1 VDPPGQ
7 PAGMGVRG
15 KGLGGLAALEPP
27 ALVAGL
33 DDLTSA
39 TCQHHDRSGGP
50 AEAIDLISVALHRRP
65 RGHSS
70 LAAPGIVK
78 RRIGFALDCA
88 GTSPLFNRHDTY
100 RLRWIVALAAISM
113 SRREFDP

>member
-15 KGLGGLAALEPP
+15 KGLGGRAALVRSGPR
-27 ALVAGL
+27 ARL